1 MAPRGRVIILRRG
14 AATAGDRAT
23 SNNHDEAHAP
33 QSNGNAGP
41 SRILSRGGGGARGR
55 GPRPRGQNAHSQNVH
70 QHQQQLST
78 TTQRSTT
85 IHLSPEALREFP
97 PGSCGPFITLK
108 LKKRDQQAVPGF
120 RKFFSESPP
129 VLSSGDTSS
138 HTDQGPSP
146 ETPAPDHSSPDF
158 VQLVDPADT
167 DTADHQPSQHTVD
180 VEPPAIVDNDNGN
193 SLVQGFATTGTG
205 EPDLGPQNSA
215 TTMAPVKDTSSVH
228 LTIKDIIQ
236 HLSDIQFQTH
246 GYVPETQDLM
256 VDKMTDLAQSLARL
270 QSLTSTTASP
280 NNHVHSISIAPEIV
294 DYVDDGRNPDIF
306 TRDFVEN
313 VQRGN
318 AVING
323 KQQAFR
329 DFTEIY
335 AKALKDGVPG
345 VRRQVDRVMENAGF
359 EIEHGDAANGAG
371 QGESHS

>member
-1 MAPRGRVIILRRG
+1 MAPRGRVVILRRG
-14 AATAGDRAT
+14 ATTAGDRAT
-23 SNNHDEAHAP
+23 TNNQDEAYAP
-33 QSNGNAGP
+33 PFNGNAGP
-41 SRILSRGGGGARGR
+41 SRILSRGGGGARGG
-55 GPRPRGQNAHSQNVH
+55 GPRSRDQNAHSQNVH
-70 QHQQQLST
+70 QHQHST

-108 LKKRDQQAVPGF
+108 LKKQDPQAAQGY

-129 VLSSGDTSS
+129 VLSPGDTSS

-146 ETPAPDHSSPDF
+146 ETPAPEFSSPDF
-158 VQLVDPADT
+158 FQPPDSTDADIAQSQPAQRFSIAEPRPWEILNDSNNLSLGQGLPAVATGDLSQDP
-167 DTADHQPSQHTVD
+167 QIS
-180 VEPPAIVDNDNGN
+180 GN
-193 SLVQGFATTGTG
+193 
-205 EPDLGPQNSA
+205 
-215 TTMAPVKDTSSVH
+215 TMAPVKDTSSVH

-236 HLSDIQFQTH
+236 HLSEIQIQTH
-246 GYVPETQDLM
+246 GYVPETQGLM

-270 QSLTSTTASP
+270 QSMTSPQTSP
-280 NNHVHSISIAPEIV
+280 NNHIHSISIAPEIV

-345 VRRQVDRVMENAGF
+345 VGRQVDRVMENAGF
-359 EIEHGDAANGAG
+359 PTDHGDETNGTRPT
-371 QGESHS
+371 ES